1 MQTTTKL
8 DQIQTSEREE
18 RRKESNKRQ
27 TERQKSE
34 QNKTKDRQREW
45 QRYPMGTSE
54 WHSRAPWVP

>member
-18 RRKESNKRQ
+18 RRKESNKLQ

-34 QNKTKDRQREW
+34 QNKTKDRQRE
-45 QRYPMGTSE
+45 
-54 WHSRAPWVP
+54 